1 MLIINKSEDKPRRNR
16 GCLWTALVII
26 VVYMALCG
34 IIGANMDSIFS
45 TPATKLTDKTVYRLK
60 MKGTVV
66 EQAPE
71 DNPFADLMGSMNMM
85 PGMDQQTV
93 IGLDALLSNIRL
105 AKDDERILGIYLDGG
120 SLAIGQA
127 QAKELREAL
136 IDFRESGK
144 WIVAYASNYTLS
156 NYYIA
161 SVADRIY
168 LNKVGSVDWN
178 GLSASKMY
186 YTRLLEKIGV
196 KVQILK
202 VGTFK
207 SAVEPFFRTSM
218 SEEDREQTKTYL
230 TGVWDVYKQGVS
242 ESRGLTMQQL
252 DQLADQCMALS
263 APETYVDKGFVD
275 SLVYVQDMDTII
287 RHLVGSNDYEMLS
300 TSKMS
305 AVKRSEK
312 KADKAIAVVYAEG
325 EIVDEGMDG
334 ISAAKMTKTLRKV
347 LKDDDVR
354 AVVLRVNS
362 PGGSADAS
370 EQIWHALRLIQQ
382 QGKPVVVSMSD
393 MAASGGYYIS
403 CMADYIFAEPNTLT
417 GSIGIFGMIPCWN
430 DLREKVGLDVDY
442 VNTNRH
448 SGIMTNMTNKGMTA
462 EEEAL
467 MQSMI
472 ERGYDLF
479 TSRCAEGRH
488 MLQSEIKCVGEGRV
502 WLGQDAL
509 RLGLVDKL
517 GNLDD
522 AIVKAA
528 ELADMDVYKLK
539 YYPTRKSAMDELI
552 HLFDDTT
559 QEERLMAK
567 IRHIM
572 SKPRVMA
579 IMPEVRFN

>member
-144 WIVAYASNYTLS
+144 WIVAYASSYTLS